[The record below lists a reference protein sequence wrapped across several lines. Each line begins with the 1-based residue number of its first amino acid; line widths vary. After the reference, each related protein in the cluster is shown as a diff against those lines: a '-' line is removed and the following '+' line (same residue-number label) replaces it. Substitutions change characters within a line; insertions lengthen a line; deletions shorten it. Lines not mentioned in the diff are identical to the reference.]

1 MGRHGILLGMG
12 LTIGLTI
19 GLSASPVRA
28 AGNCEMV
35 FQACPGSFGNAVLTV
50 PKDVIWVNPVFPACQ
65 EQIQVSVGG
74 PATPPSIVFIIDNSG
89 SMSEDKDKEG
99 EGNDPDQARFNVVKT
114 LLDSLRA
121 ASPQAEVGL
130 VIFSRRLAFD
140 HRDNAFFKTAF
151 PGDTSQHDSF
161 VPLTSLNRIFPD
173 GTAGVDTLKALLKYH
188 GKGNLD
194 YHTARPGSRPNDEY
208 GPLSTRDGTDITL
221 GFQAAKVAMQD
232 SRAAK
237 SDQYFIFLSDG
248 APTNVDDG
256 REAMQDEF
264 IQGANTPTTFTVFF
278 KAGSSDP
285 KAPANVVKMTENIRA
300 NGYSPGN
307 PKSNYWAL
315 NLPGSQ
321 LLTLLQSNVINNIL
335 TQAASKPKS
344 ATLEAGGK
352 VLSNSSLAAGT
363 FTFPQRIPLAPDQT
377 VLSFTYTYTYE
388 DSGKTK
394 EKSLPYTLTVK
405 RSQANASFPD
415 SIGSTCRE
423 PAALSLFHAG
433 RPLDRVTADQSLLE
447 ARLTLPPG
455 ETCAACPLQ
464 VMPSQ
469 GADRESLPL
478 AAASGSVS
486 GPVPGSYA
494 AGFTRVVSPTPSP
507 GNGRLEHSTRD
518 SIVLVYRNP
527 ENPLDSVRR
536 SFPYVDV
543 QSGLSLEYHNSF
555 SKGQDPGLP
564 GDGKHWLLT
573 GPGAASVASND
584 PAQCCAV
591 LNGVDG
597 VNGKDGSLSREDS
610 AKYVGLKVEAS
621 RAFRLELRVFST
633 LGQFVDKLTLTVPQS
648 GFQNL
653 ETGSREGWKRLRILW
668 RNRALNGSPVGTGA
682 YVIKSTLT
690 LLKVPG
696 ISDVEETRSD
706 VRVIGVIR

>member
-1 MGRHGILLGMG
+1 MGWHGIKFA
-12 LTIGLTI
+12 IGLAL
-19 GLSASPVRA
+19 GLSASLARA

-35 FQACPGSFGNAVLTV
+35 FQACPGSFGNAVITV

-114 LLDSLRA
+114 LLDSIRV

-161 VPLTSLNRIFPD
+161 VPLTPLNRIFPD
-173 GTAGVDTLKALLKYH
+173 GTTGVDTLKALLKYH

-194 YHTARPGSRPNDEY
+194 YHTARPGSRPNAEY

-248 APTNVDDG
+248 APTNVDEG
-256 REAMQDEF
+256 REGMQDEF

-278 KAGSSDP
+278 KAGSSEP

-300 NGYSPGN
+300 NGYSTGN
-307 PKSNYWAL
+307 AKSNYWAL
-315 NLPGSQ
+315 NMPGSQ
-321 LLTLLQSNVINNIL
+321 LLSLLQSSVINTIL
-335 TQAASKPKS
+335 TNAASKPKS

-377 VLSFTYTYTYE
+377 VLAFTYTYTYE
-388 DSGKTK
+388 DSGRTR
-394 EKSLPYTLTVK
+394 EKSIPYTLTVK
-405 RSQANASFPD
+405 RSQADASFPD

-433 RPLDRVTADQSLLE
+433 RPLERVTADQTALQ
-447 ARLTLPPG
+447 ARLTLPAG
-455 ETCAACPLQ
+455 ETCTACPLL

-469 GADRESLPL
+469 GADRETLPL
-478 AAASGSVS
+478 TAASGTVS
-486 GPVPGSYA
+486 GAIPADYT
-494 AGFTRVVSPTPSP
+494 AGFTREVSLAPSP
-507 GNGRLEHSTRD
+507 GNGRLEHSARD

-527 ENPLDSVRR
+527 DNPLDSVRR
-536 SFPYVDV
+536 SFPYVDL
-543 QSGLSLEYHNSF
+543 QSGMSLEFHNSV
-555 SKGQDPGLP
+555 SQGQDPGLT
-564 GDGKHWLLT
+564 GKGGNWALT
-573 GPGAASVASND
+573 GPGAASVVSED
-584 PAQCCAV
+584 PVRCCAV

-597 VNGKDGSLSREDS
+597 PLSREDS
-610 AKYVGLKVEAS
+610 LKYVGLKVEAS

-633 LGQFVDKLTLTVPQS
+633 LGQFVDRLTITVPQS
-648 GFQNL
+648 AFQNL
-653 ETGSREGWKRLRILW
+653 EPGSKSGWKRLRILW
-668 RNRALNGSPVGTGA
+668 KNRARNGSPVGTGA
-682 YVIKSTLT
+682 YVIKTALT

-696 ISDVEETRSD
+696 VSEVEETRSD
-706 VRVIGVIR
+706 VRVVGVIR

>member
-1 MGRHGILLGMG
+1 MGKRGILIGIGMA
-12 LTIGLTI
+12 LGLTI
-19 GLSASPVRA
+19 GLSASVARA

-74 PATPPSIVFIIDNSG
+74 PASPPSIVFIIDNSG

-140 HRDNAFFKTAF
+140 HRDNPFFKTAF

-161 VPLTSLNRIFPD
+161 VPLTPLNRIFPD
-173 GTAGVDTLKALLKYH
+173 GTTGVDTLKALLKYH

-194 YHTARPGSRPNDEY
+194 YHTARPGSRPNPEY

-232 SRAAK
+232 SRADK
-237 SDQYFIFLSDG
+237 SGQYFIFLSDG

-256 REAMQDEF
+256 RESMQDEF

-278 KAGSSDP
+278 KAGGSDP

-307 PKSNYWAL
+307 PKSAYWAL

-321 LLTLLQSNVINNIL
+321 LLDLLQSNVINTIL
-335 TQAASKPKS
+335 TQAVSKPKS
-344 ATLEAGGK
+344 ATLEAAGK

-377 VLSFTYTYTYE
+377 VLNFTYTYTYE
-388 DSGKTK
+388 DSGKTR
-394 EKSLPYTLTVK
+394 EKSFPYTLTVK
-405 RSQANASFPD
+405 RSQANAAFPD

-423 PAALSLFHAG
+423 PASLSLFHDG
-433 RPLDRVTADQSLLE
+433 RSLERVTADQSRLK

-455 ETCAACPLQ
+455 EACASCPLQ

-469 GADRESLPL
+469 GADRETLPT
-478 AAASGSVS
+478 AASGPVS
-486 GPVPGSYA
+486 GAGSGSYSA
-494 AGFTRVVSPTPSP
+494 AFTREVSLSPAP
-507 GNGRLEHSTRD
+507 GNGRLEHSARD

-543 QSGLSLEYHNSF
+543 QTGMSLEYHNSV
-555 SKGQDPGLP
+555 SKGQEQGVPGE
-564 GDGKHWLLT
+564 GKHWLVT
-573 GPGAASVASND
+573 GPGAASVASDD

-591 LNGVDG
+591 LHGAGTDG
-597 VNGKDGSLSREDS
+597 ALSREDS
-610 AKYVGLKVEAS
+610 AKHVGLKVEAS

-648 GFQNL
+648 AFQNL
-653 ETGSREGWKRLRILW
+653 EPGSKGGWKRLRILW
-668 RNRALNGSPVGTGA
+668 RNRARNGSPVGTGA

-696 ISDVEETRSD
+696 ISDVETTLSG

>member
-1 MGRHGILLGMG
+1 MGRHAILLA
-12 LTIGLTI
+12 IGL
-19 GLSASPVRA
+19 GVNLVNA

-35 FQACPGSFGNAVLTV
+35 FQACPGSFGNTVLTV

-65 EQIQVSVGG
+65 ERIQVSVGG
-74 PATPPSIVFIIDNSG
+74 PASPPSIVFIIDNSG

-99 EGNDPDQARFNVVKT
+99 EGNDPGQARFNVVRT

-130 VIFSRRLAFD
+130 VIFTRRLAFD
-140 HRDNAFFKTAF
+140 HRENPFFKTAF

-161 VPLTSLNRIFPD
+161 VPLTPLNRVFPD
-173 GTAGVDTLKALLKYH
+173 GTTGADTLKALLKYH

-194 YHTARPGSRPNDEY
+194 YNTALPGSRPNSTY

-237 SDQYFIFLSDG
+237 NDQYFIFLSDG
-248 APTNVDDG
+248 APGSVDVG
-256 REAMQDEF
+256 REDMQDDF

-278 KAGSSDP
+278 KAGGSEP

-300 NGYSPGN
+300 NGYSAGN

-321 LLTLLQSNVINNIL
+321 LLALLQSNVINTIL
-335 TQAASKPKS
+335 TSAPSKPKS

-352 VLSNSSLAAGT
+352 VRSNSSLAAGT

-377 VLSFTYTYTYE
+377 VLSFTYTYTYQ
-388 DSGKTK
+388 DSGRIK

-405 RSQANASFPD
+405 RSQTDPSLPD
-415 SIGSTCRE
+415 SIGSNCRE
-423 PAALSLFHAG
+423 PAALSLLHAG
-433 RPLDRVTADQSLLE
+433 RPVERITADQTELE

-469 GADRESLPL
+469 SADRETLPL
-478 AAASGSVS
+478 EAASGY
-486 GPVPGSYA
+486 YA
-494 AGFTRVVSPTPSP
+494 AGFTRGVSQTPSP
-507 GNGRLEHSTRD
+507 GNGRLEHTAAD

-543 QSGLSLEYHNSF
+543 QTGMSLEYHNSY
-555 SKGQDPGLP
+555 SQGQDPGSS

-573 GPGAASVASND
+573 GAGATSAASND
-584 PAQCCAV
+584 PARCCSV
-591 LNGVDG
+591 LDG
-597 VNGKDGSLSREDS
+597 ALSREDS
-610 AKYVGLKVEAS
+610 VKYVGMKVEAS

-633 LGQFVDKLTLTVPQS
+633 LGQFVDKLTLTMPQS

-653 ETGSREGWKRLRILW
+653 EPGSKEGWKRLRILW
-668 RNRALNGSPVGTGA
+668 RNRALNGGPVGTGA

-690 LLKVPG
+690 MLKVPG
-696 ISDVEETRSD
+696 ISEVETTLSD
-706 VRVIGVIR
+706 VRVIGVVR